1 MAEQE
6 LVGHSP
12 IIHPGARTG
21 KQIHDSTSF
30 STGYAV
36 PDAPQ
41 PQIYEVLPGE
51 AAQPPTSE
59 NVSYGSVNA
68 VKQAEDELQ
77 TTARKNTNVSLLLAV
92 LIVVTLI
99 LAVVGVAMA
108 AVSLLNKSNSS
119 ELETLQLVV
128 HELQLMVN
136 ELQHSLTARDAEVMQ
151 LRAGVANLSA
161 DNDALTSRVG
171 SLFSNRTN
179 VSASLLDLELYSGC
193 TTTVEAF
200 CTIPLGSSEIRFSAC
215 DTAPIDINSS
225 VS

>member
-1 MAEQE
+1 MAERE
-6 LVGHSP
+6 LVGYSP
-12 IIHPGARTG
+12 VVRPGARTG
-21 KQIHDSTSF
+21 EQIHDSTSF
-30 STGYAV
+30 SAGYAV

-41 PQIYEVLPGE
+41 PRTYEVLPGE
-51 AAQPPTSE
+51 APEPPTSD
-59 NVSYGSVNA
+59 NIAYGSINA
-68 VKQAEDELQ
+68 AKQAKDELQ
-77 TTARKNTNVSLLLAV
+77 TTARKNISVSLLLAA

-179 VSASLLDLELYSGC
+179 VSASLLDLELYSNC
-193 TTTVEAF
+193 TTTMEAS
-200 CTIPLGSSEIRFSAC
+200 CTIPLGNSDVGFSPC
-215 DTAPIDINSS
+215 ETSPIDINSS